1 MLQTMREKS
10 KSWVTFVVVGVI
22 AFMMAITGL
31 ESLAPNPNNSDV
43 AKVNGE
49 EISRFQLSQS
59 VEQQRRAIIQ
69 QMGEHFDP
77 SLVDDK
83 LLQGNVLDSL
93 IERALLLQA
102 AKSGKMDVS
111 DVSLDQLILSIP
123 EFQQDGL
130 FNQERFQMVLRSVG
144 MTPLQFRS
152 VLREDILMNQMQSGI
167 AGSEFVTAAEIRQLN
182 SLERQTRD
190 IAWLTLEADK
200 VRDSIQP
207 SEEEIGAYYET
218 HTERFMTEEQVVI
231 QYVEMKKADLKSDI
245 EISDQ
250 ELRDEYHRYTDQLKE
265 TNRDKQQVSTILIE
279 TGDKRDQAAAEE
291 RAAEIGARLAAGES
305 FAELAKTYSDDPIT
319 ADKGGDMGMVED
331 GFFGIAFDDA
341 ISRLEIGEVSEPV
354 ETEFGLQIL
363 TVTAR
368 EKATVP
374 TFDEVKAQLLSD
386 LQAQEVNVLF
396 LDQSRL
402 LADISFEAS
411 DLTQPAEQLGLDIKV
426 SEPFG
431 RQGGTDEIT
440 SNPRVIS
447 EAFDEEVLDLGAN
460 SELIEISPEEVL
472 VLRVKDHRQPE
483 QKSLEQV
490 HDSIVQS
497 LKAEK
502 TRDQLQKQAEQLIVQ
517 LQEGIDSK
525 KVAADAGLEWSESDK
540 AARNQPGVARQLLTA
555 AFKMPHPAE
564 GEQVFDRT
572 ELPGG
577 DTVVIALS
585 QVHAGEAAIDDVA
598 QARMIA
604 SYIAAGNGRV
614 LFDQYVRSLKDDAK
628 IKIYDEDER

>member
-10 KSWVTFVVVGVI
+10 KSWITFVVVGVI

-31 ESLAPNPNNSDV
+31 ETLAPNPNSSDV

-59 VEQQRRAIIQ
+59 VDQQRRAMIQ
-69 QMGEHFDP
+69 QMGDRFDP
-77 SLVDDK
+77 ALIDDK
-83 LLQGNVLDSL
+83 VLQESVLNNL
-93 IERALLLQA
+93 IERTLLLQA

-111 DVSLDQLILSIP
+111 DTSLDQLILSIP
-123 EFQQDGL
+123 EFQQDGQ

-190 IAWLTLEADK
+190 IAWLTLEAEK
-200 VRDSIQP
+200 VRNSIQP
-207 SEEEIGAYYET
+207 SEDEISTYYEA
-218 HTERFMTEEQVVI
+218 HSERFMTDEQVVI
-231 QYVEMKKADLKSDI
+231 QYVEMKKADLKGDI
-245 EISDQ
+245 AISDQ

-279 TGDKRDQAAAEE
+279 TGDKRDLAAAEE
-291 RAAEIGARLAAGES
+291 RAAEVEAKLAAGES

-319 ADKGGDMGMVED
+319 AQKGGDMGMVEA
-331 GFFGIAFDDA
+331 GFFGDAFDDA
-341 ISRLEIGEVSEPV
+341 LAELEIGQVSEPV

-368 EKATVP
+368 EKATIP
-374 TFDEVKAQLLSD
+374 AFDEVKAQLLSD
-386 LQAQEVNVLF
+386 MQAQEVDVLF

-411 DLTQPAEQLGLDIKV
+411 DLTQPAEQLGLEIKV

-431 RQGGTDEIT
+431 RQGGSDEIT
-440 SNPRVIS
+440 SNARVIA

-460 SELIEISPEEVL
+460 SELIEINPEEVL
-472 VLRVKDHRQPE
+472 VLRVKDHKQPE
-483 QKSLEQV
+483 LKPLDQV
-490 HDSIVQS
+490 RDSIVQS
-497 LKAEK
+497 LKEEK
-502 TRDQLQKQAEQLIVQ
+502 TREQ
-517 LQEGIDSK
+517 LQEQAEHLIVELQEGMDSK

-540 AARNQPGVARQLLTA
+540 AARNQPGVARQLLVT

-564 GEQVFDRT
+564 GEQSFDRT
-572 ELPGG
+572 ELPNG
-577 DTVVIALS
+577 DVAVIALNS
-585 QVHAGEAAIDDVA
+585 VHPGEAAIDDED
-598 QARMIA
+598 QARMMA

-614 LFDQYVRSLKDDAK
+614 VFDQYVRSLKDDAK
-628 IKIYDEDER
+628 IKIYEDD

>member
-49 EISRFQLSQS
+49 EISRFQLNQS
-59 VEQQRRAIIQ
+59 IDQQRRAMIQ
-69 QMGEHFDP
+69 QMGERFDP
-77 SLVDDK
+77 SLIDDK
-83 LLQGNVLDSL
+83 LLQENVLNSL
-93 IERALLLQA
+93 IERSLLLQA
-102 AKSGKMDVS
+102 AQSGKMDVS
-111 DVSLDQLILSIP
+111 DASLDQLIISIP
-123 EFQQDGL
+123 EFQQDGQ

-167 AGSEFVTAAEIRQLN
+167 AGSEFVTAAEIRKLN

-190 IAWLTLEADK
+190 IAWLTLKADK

-207 SEEEIGAYYET
+207 SEDEIATYYES
-218 HTERFMTEEQVVI
+218 HSDRFMTEEQVVI
-231 QYVEMKKADLKSDI
+231 QYVEMKKADLKGDI

-250 ELRDEYHRYTDQLKE
+250 ELRDEYHHYTDQLKE
-265 TNRDKQQVSTILIE
+265 TSRDKQQVSTILIE
-279 TGDKRDQAAAEE
+279 TGDKRDLAAAKE
-291 RAAEIGARLAAGES
+291 RAAEVEGKLAAGES
-305 FAELAKTYSDDPIT
+305 FAELAKRYSDDPIT
-319 ADKGGDMGMVED
+319 AENGGDMGMVEA
-331 GFFGIAFDDA
+331 GFFGDTFDDA
-341 ISRLEIGEVSEPV
+341 IAGLEIDEVSGPV

-363 TVTAR
+363 KVTAR
-368 EKATVP
+368 EKATLP

-386 LQAQEVNVLF
+386 LQNQEVNVLF

-431 RQGGTDEIT
+431 RQGGADAIT
-440 SNPRVIS
+440 SNSRVIA
-447 EAFDEEVLDLGAN
+447 EAFNEEVLELGAN
-460 SELIEISPEEVL
+460 SELIEINPEEVL
-472 VLRVKDHRQPE
+472 VLRVKEHRQPQ
-483 QKSLEQV
+483 QKPLEQV

-502 TRDQLQKQAEQLIVQ
+502 AREQLQGQAEQLIAQ
-517 LQEGIDSK
+517 LHEGVDSK
-525 KVAADAGLEWSESDK
+525 KVAEDAGLEWSESDD
-540 AARNQPGVARQLLTA
+540 ATRNQPGVARQLLTT

-564 GEQVFDRT
+564 GKQAFDRT
-572 ELPGG
+572 ELPDG
-577 DTVVIALS
+577 DIAVIALS
-585 QVHAGEAAIDDVA
+585 QVHEGEASIDDEA
-598 QARMIA
+598 QARMMA
-604 SYIAAGNGRV
+604 HYIAAGNGRV
-614 LFDQYVRSLKDDAK
+614 LFNQYVRSLKDDAK
-628 IKIYDEDER
+628 IKLYDEDK